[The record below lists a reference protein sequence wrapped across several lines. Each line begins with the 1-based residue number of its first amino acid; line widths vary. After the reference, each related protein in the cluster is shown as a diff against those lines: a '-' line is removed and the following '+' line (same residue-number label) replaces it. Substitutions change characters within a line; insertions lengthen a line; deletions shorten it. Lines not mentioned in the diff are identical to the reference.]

1 MMKNSVTALTH
12 FLDELHSLD
21 WQFLCKMQPN
31 GYDCSN
37 ANDSLQYRF
46 YYDVLMNACKT
57 YQYGLCDLNMNSF
70 HTLRECADT
79 CDGKLILLYC
89 SGVNCCLKMI
99 KVKLSDDTICRLQHD
114 FGSCEN
120 YYPMWYYDVTERTCK
135 SFSYSGCGGNENRF
149 PTSGH
154 CNTRCQPAVG
164 EYKRIKTLLD

>member
-1 MMKNSVTALTH
+1 MPNDEKSVTALTH

-37 ANDSLQYRF
+37 ANDSLQYR
-46 YYDVLMNACKT
+46 
-57 YQYGLCDLNMNSF
+57 
-70 HTLRECADT
+70 
-79 CDGKLILLYC
+79 
-89 SGVNCCLKMI
+89 
-99 KVKLSDDTICRLQHD
+99 
-114 FGSCEN
+114 
-120 YYPMWYYDVTERTCK
+120 WYYDVTERTCK